1 MLAAAALI
9 RPLAQELP
17 FATSVA
23 LKRKIY
29 IYTRLMKAR
38 MSISLV
44 HCDVGWMNE

>member
-29 IYTRLMKAR
+29 IYKAHEGR
-38 MSISLV
+38 NV
-44 HCDVGWMNE
+44 Y